1 MCVCVCVSV
10 CALRIFSTDKILHF
24 LNTLIIVNCYQ
35 HMAPSAMICMKE
47 DKYCVKYKQQSH
59 PNMGL
64 SAWICTTEDKHR
76 VKYKQEQEVSK
87 SC

>member
-1 MCVCVCVSV
+1 
-10 CALRIFSTDKILHF
+10 
-24 LNTLIIVNCYQ
+24 
-35 HMAPSAMICMKE
+35 MAPSAMICMKE